1 MIYEKEMFHYLFLHF
16 PIALFCTAFIFELI
30 SLIKKKTIYVTFV
43 LWNMGMAIFWSIFSI
58 ISGFITDWSLYGHM
72 DNPLPVW
79 TTHGSHMIVATLLYV
94 SIFILKYLDYTNKI
108 KLSNKVILIIHI
120 SILGFFIHGTHIGAK
135 LADRL

>member
-30 SLIKKKTIYVTFV
+30 NLIDKKRKYATFV
-43 LWNMGMAIFWSIFSI
+43 LWNIGMAIFWSFFSI

-72 DNPLPVW
+72 ESPLPVW
-79 TTHGSHMIVATLLYV
+79 TTHGTHMIIASILY
-94 SIFILKYLDYTNKI
+94 IFMFILKYLNYSNKV
-108 KLSNKVILIIHI
+108 KLSNNVVLFFHFIIL
-120 SILGFFIHGTHIGAK
+120 SFFIHGTHIGAK

>member
-30 SLIKKKTIYVTFV
+30 NLIDKKRKYATFV
-43 LWNMGMAIFWSIFSI
+43 LWNIGMAIFWSFFSI

-72 DNPLPVW
+72 ESPLPVW
-79 TTHGSHMIVATLLYV
+79 TTHGTHMIIASILY
-94 SIFILKYLDYTNKI
+94 IFMFILKYLNYSNKV
-108 KLSNKVILIIHI
+108 KLSNNVVLFFHILIL
-120 SILGFFIHGTHIGAK
+120 SFFIHGTHIGAK